1 MGALLCCFG
10 RPLPIPLPPNAATRE
25 REQSEPL
32 MPPPAPARQQPRPP
46 APKLAPN
53 HTPAPNP
60 PRSAPRRATAPAATS
75 GSVERI
81 TDAWKP
87 IMSAD
92 PNDNVFLQLVRQQA
106 DWRMQMIANNM
117 SEADASKLAC
127 AFFERQLRQLNL
139 GALIDEQDEI
149 YAHLIS
155 GGKQMICGGALP
167 PPLAPVS
174 ASAHADAMGSGTGGS
189 LPAMTDRQQ
198 YLDFMAQS
206 GIPVD
211 DYEDADGDGDD
222 QTTRW

>member
-1 MGALLCCFG
+1 MGALLCCFH

-32 MPPPAPARQQPRPP
+32 MPPPAPRPQQPRPP
-46 APKLAPN
+46 APKLTPN

-60 PRSAPRRATAPAATS
+60 PRSAPRRDAPAAAPTS

-127 AFFERQLRQLNL
+127 AFFERQLRELNL

-167 PPLAPVS
+167 PPLASVS
-174 ASAHADAMGSGTGGS
+174 APSAHADA
-189 LPAMTDRQQ
+189 AMTDRQIL
-198 YLDFMAQS
+198 LDFLAQS
-206 GIPVD
+206 GITAD
-211 DYEDADGDGDD
+211 EYDADGDD
-222 QTTRW
+222 QATRW